1 MKFVDQLNREINLD
15 KSPCCIVSLV
25 PSQTELLVDLGLGDK
40 LVGITK
46 FCIHPKETIKSITKI
61 GGTKNFNLERIRSLN
76 PDLIIA
82 NKEENEET
90 KLKELMSEYPV
101 WISDIKDLDDAL
113 NMIEQVGAI
122 TGKGEIANKLS
133 KTINE
138 RFHQFASTSKTKKR
152 VLYLIWKNPYMS
164 VNKDTFINDMI
175 NKCGWENA
183 CPDTKKRYPELSIE
197 EIIKLKPDNI
207 LLSSEPFPFKEK
219 HISELKEIIPNV
231 TISIVDGEAF
241 SWYGSRLLASSDYFA
256 KLLNEQQ

>member
-1 MKFVDQLNREINLD
+1 MKFVDQINREINLD
-15 KSPCCIVSLV
+15 KSPCRIVSLV
-25 PSQTELLVDLGLGDK
+25 PSQTELLIDLGLEEK

-46 FCIHPKETIKSITKI
+46 FCIHPKEIVKSITKI

-101 WISDIKDLDDAL
+101 WISDIKDLGDAL
-113 NMIEQVGAI
+113 NMIEQIGTI
-122 TGKGEIANKLS
+122 TDKGEIANKLS
-133 KTINE
+133 KTISE
-138 RFHQFASTSKTKKR
+138 KFKQFASTSKTKKR

-164 VNKDTFINDMI
+164 VNKDTFIHDMI
-175 NKCGWENA
+175 SKCGWENA
-183 CPDTKKRYPELSIE
+183 CPNTKKRYPEISIE
-197 EIIKLKPDNI
+197 EIAKLKPDNI

-219 HISELKEIIPNV
+219 HIAELKKIIPNA

-241 SWYGSRLLASSDYFA
+241 SWYGSKLIASSDYFA

>member
-15 KSPCCIVSLV
+15 KSPCRIVSLV

-46 FCIHPKETIKSITKI
+46 FCIHPKKTIKSITKI

-90 KLKELMSEYPV
+90 KLKELMKEFPV
-101 WISDIKDLDDAL
+101 WISDIKDLDEAL
-113 NMIEQVGAI
+113 NMIEQVGTI

-133 KTINE
+133 KTISE
-138 RFHQFASTSKTKKR
+138 RFNQLASISKTKKR
-152 VLYLIWKNPYMS
+152 ILYLIWKNPYMS
-164 VNKDTFINDMI
+164 VNKDTFIHDMI

-241 SWYGSRLLASSDYFA
+241 SWYGSKLLASSDYFA